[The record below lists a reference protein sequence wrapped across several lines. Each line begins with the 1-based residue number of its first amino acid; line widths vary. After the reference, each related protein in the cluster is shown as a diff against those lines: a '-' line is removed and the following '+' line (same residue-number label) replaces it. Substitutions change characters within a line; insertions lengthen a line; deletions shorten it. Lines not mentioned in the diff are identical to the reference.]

1 VSIEEH
7 SPDTAKRAYFIWEQ
21 AGRLDGRALE
31 HWLQAEAELANRGA
45 QVPTGDEA
53 RPAGKLKRS
62 RAKKI

>member
-7 SPDTAKRAYFIWEQ
+7 SPDIAERAYFIWEQ

-31 HWLQAEAELANRGA
+31 HWLQAEAELAKRKA
-45 QVPTGDEA
+45 QVPTGNEA